1 MFYNICKYQLVS
13 SEIWYT
19 NPDGLQREEVLSRLF
34 EEDFALENRKIVL
47 SDEHFEHVYS
57 HVYLDKPENG
67 AALMKIANRYVNADD
82 DLFWKKYPWEDRE
95 FATVMIISKKESTC
109 LYIEENEKAFA
120 NVEELIKILCRGV
133 NLNLNREKLS
143 MVPSAHIDH
152 QQDTC
157 GIMCACAVISNQVD
171 KAILMNAA
179 NYNNRPR
186 PFDEKAALA
195 GKLFVSSLVDEPKAA
210 LATSTL
216 YEMTKP
222 LVKRHK
228 SAKAILAILRAAM
241 DARVMVRPSYKDF
254 VEVMGC
260 DDIVD
265 EKKYSRY
272 TGPRYTGYYK
282 YGLYHNAFVTF
293 SKIKTMKL

>member
-13 SEIWYT
+13 NEIWYA
-19 NPDGLQREEVLSRLF
+19 NSDGLQREEVLSRLF
-34 EEDFALENRKIVL
+34 EEDFALENRKIVF

-57 HVYLDKPENG
+57 HIYLDQPENG

-82 DLFWKKYPWEDRE
+82 DMFWKKYPWEDRD
-95 FATVMIISKKESTC
+95 FATVMIISMKESTC
-109 LYIEENEKAFA
+109 LYVEENKQAFG

-143 MVPSAHIDH
+143 MVPSNHIDH

-171 KAILMNAA
+171 KAYLVNAA
-179 NYNNRPR
+179 NNNMPR
-186 PFDEKAALA
+186 PFDEKASLA
-195 GKLFVSSLVDEPKAA
+195 GKFFVSSLVDEPKAA
-210 LATSTL
+210 LATSML

-222 LVKRHK
+222 LVKNHK
-228 SAKAILAILRAAM
+228 SAKAILSILRAAM
-241 DARVMVRPSYKDF
+241 DAGVMVRPSYREYID
-254 VEVMGC
+254 VMGC
-260 DDIVD
+260 ENIVD

-282 YGLYHNAFVTF
+282 YGLYHNAFVIF